1 MASLLNGNGALAP
14 NLPFLQGLPV
24 VLRLLSA
31 PASLDRGLEV
41 AVLQLAGAAPVML
54 AEAFVPQRAAEAVRL
69 LRLILPEQPAGTAV
83 QALGP

>member
-1 MASLLNGNGALAP
+1 MASLLNGKGALAP

-24 VLRLLSA
+24 VLRLL
-31 PASLDRGLEV
+31 ASLDRGLEV